1 MRALTHKSARPAML
15 LTALTCTMALGGCL
29 LQPEAAG
36 TNSVWRDDI
45 RSPVQREISLKAA
58 ETTHILHANDGRLAR
73 GEAGRLGAFLAAH
86 GTPWSMD
93 VRIQPLSGEGA
104 AAVQDAASA
113 LIQLG
118 VQRTRI
124 SAMQQ
129 PGNAAGEGDIA
140 ITARYVEAA
149 AEGCPDW
156 RRSNLMDISE
166 LNSSNFGCATADH
179 LARMVADPRDLA
191 SGRALAPATG
201 EHASAAIERYRTDK
215 VKPLKKR
222 KSGGSSGSSGGG
234 GK

>member
-1 MRALTHKSARPAML
+1 MRAIATYTARPAKQL
-15 LTALTCTMALGGCL
+15 AAVACAMALSGCL
-29 LQPEAAG
+29 PQPEAAG
-36 TNSVWRDDI
+36 SNSVWRDDI
-45 RSPVQREISLKAA
+45 KSPVQREIALKAVEA
-58 ETTHILHANDGRLAR
+58 THIIHASDGRLAR

-93 VRIQPLSGEGA
+93 VRIQPLSSDGSA
-104 AAVQDAASA
+104 AIEDAASA

-124 SAMQQ
+124 SAIQ
-129 PGNAAGEGDIA
+129 PLGNAAGDGDIA
-140 ITARYVEAA
+140 ITARHIQASAV
-149 AEGCPDW
+149 GCPDW

-191 SGRALAPATG
+191 SGRALAPAMG

-215 VKPLKKR
+215 VKPLTER
-222 KSGGSSGSSGGG
+222 ESGGAASGGS
-234 GK
+234 